1 MKRPDGDRILR
12 PVTNKVNSHQSGGE
26 TSQDQGGKQ
35 HRRGGRGVEIVL
47 QLHRVD
53 ERTHHHIH
61 RQGRFIQRGFALE
74 LTRLAAFDKD
84 LTNQLLQMTGILFR

>member
-1 MKRPDGDRILR
+1 MKRPVGDCILR
-12 PVTNKVNSHQSGGE
+12 RVTNKVNGHKSGGE

-53 ERTHHHIH
+53 ERTHHHID
-61 RQGRFIQRGFALE
+61 RQGRLIQRGFALE
-74 LTRLAAFDKD
+74 LTRLAAFDQD
-84 LTNQLLQMTGILFR
+84 LTNQLLQMTGILLR